1 MIRKSNGIKANCVC
15 PLCFG
20 SSGLC
25 AVHLCHFNWL
35 YPLRWRLV
43 RYPNQTRNGKTV
55 STLSITLQCLLQDS
69 IMVYVLYI
77 SVTFYSSSHIN
88 VLWQGNKIP
97 ERPLRGTNM
106 YFFIEQAKQDA
117 RSTAAAVWG
126 IEAKLVLQ
134 HWTDPFVSS
143 KTLCKLSGW

>member
-1 MIRKSNGIKANCVC
+1 MLRKLRSLHSTSVQFQLTLSSAVKACQI
-15 PLCFG
+15 
-20 SSGLC
+20 
-25 AVHLCHFNWL
+25 
-35 YPLRWRLV
+35 
-43 RYPNQTRNGKTV
+43 PNQTSNGRTV

-143 KTLCKLSGW
+143 KTLCKLSDW